1 MKKQIMSIAAAIMM
15 TAAIPLSSMSGVL
28 AVDSVIAAENASETA
43 VLKTGDV
50 ITFSKSDWDI
60 IQKTQNNISESDKLY
75 VYATRLDENGEKSLV
90 AYLDANSAID
100 SVNVT
105 YNAQYGYTVKQV
117 KGAIGNNYGS
127 STWSYMENDGSWKA
141 FYYEGT
147 KAHLQT
153 PPLNVRF
160 TEDTIG
166 DICNLISADTPIQIY
181 KKNADG
187 ENELF
192 KTMYKGNDNTL
203 DTVLFVSGNEYEAY
217 SWSVDIECKEVYERA
232 EKRITGT
239 IGGKLLADKPYI
251 TAKDINVET
260 VYLSES
266 SNSEDITPS
275 KNFIFD
281 LEFPVTDEN
290 GNTVYDENGSPIMKT
305 LDEIEHGD
313 AWIIKNTETV
323 QEISA
328 GDLKYSIPV
337 IEDYNNEAVYFIKIG
352 VDSENKEFLYYRYN
366 PRSGWW
372 DFRVNTADTPMYK
385 APITIAEFPN
395 ELAGGVMYNK
405 KSTGS
410 GYEGNECDEWT
421 KEEFGSS
428 SKTST
433 ILTNNNNYTH
443 TAFFDYGNHGGIYYQ
458 YVGIDPIPIYSFGD
472 RTNFGNGSEDDNTFV
487 DREGKHDVM
496 TNAKAGDKLVID
508 GTEADGTSVHYEI
521 IQEFDNDYI
530 PVGDGDYTVTNETR
544 GIKGEIVDGKPAPPY
559 GDNEEGNVL
568 NLLEPVYENS
578 YAIYDMNGEIV
589 DEGNFKNEGTKQ
601 LNNLIKD
608 TGMPSKQVKWL
619 QSEPYYMFDSA
630 SGISNSANDE
640 DYIKESGYF
649 IFDKSD
655 TAEEGDIIRISVT
668 GVKGDV
674 NQDGVFTV
682 ADLVMEQNYLLTA
695 LLEDEQDFG
704 IANFIASDVCTD
716 GSSDVFDVIVLRQML
731 IEKNSEGNAENT

>member
-1 MKKQIMSIAAAIMM
+1 MKKQIMSIAAAVMM
-15 TAAIPLSSMSGVL
+15 TAAIPLSSMSEVL
-28 AVDSVIAAENASETA
+28 AVNSVMAVENTNETTA
-43 VLKTGDV
+43 LKTGD
-50 ITFSKSDWDI
+50 ILTFSKSDWNI
-60 IQKTQNNISESDKLY
+60 TQKSQSDNTESDKLY

-90 AYLDANSAID
+90 AYLDADSAID
-100 SVNVT
+100 AVNVT
-105 YNAQYGYTVKQV
+105 YNAQYGYTVEQV
-117 KGAIGNNYGS
+117 KGSIGNNYGS
-127 STWSYMENDGSWKA
+127 NTWSYMENDGTWKA
-141 FYYEGT
+141 FYYTGS

-153 PPLNVRF
+153 PPLNIRF

-166 DICNLISADTPIQIY
+166 EIYNLLSDDIPIQIY
-181 KKNADG
+181 KKNVDG

-192 KTMYKGNDNTL
+192 RTMFKGNDNTL
-203 DTVLFVSGNEYEAY
+203 DTIMFINGNEYEAY
-217 SWSVDIECKEVYERA
+217 SWSVEIDYTEVYERA
-232 EKRITGT
+232 EKHITGT
-239 IGGKLLADKPYI
+239 IGGKWLADKPYI
-251 TAKDINVET
+251 TTKDISVKT
-260 VYLSES
+260 MYLSES
-266 SNSEDITPS
+266 NDSADIIPS
-275 KNFIFD
+275 KNFIFN
-281 LEFPVTDEN
+281 LEFPESDEN
-290 GNTVYDENGSPIMKT
+290 GNTVYDENGNPIMKT
-305 LDEIEHGD
+305 LAEIEHGD

-337 IEDYNNEAVYFIKIG
+337 IEDYDSDAVYFIKIG
-352 VDSENKEFLYYRYN
+352 IDSANKDFLFYRYN

-395 ELAGGVMYNK
+395 ELAGGVMYNQ

-433 ILTNNNNYTH
+433 ILTNNNNYTY
-443 TAFFDYGNHGGIYYQ
+443 TAFFDYGKHGGIYYQ
-458 YVGIDPIPIYSFGD
+458 YVGIDPIPVYSFGD
-472 RTNFGNGSEDDNTFV
+472 RTNFENDSNDDNTFV
-487 DREGKHDVM
+487 DRDNTHDVM

-508 GTEADGTSVHYEI
+508 GTEADGTPVHYEI
-521 IQEFDNDYI
+521 IQKFDNDYI

-559 GDNEEGNVL
+559 GDNEEENVL

-589 DEGNFKNEGTKQ
+589 DEGNFKNEGTNQ
-601 LNNLIKD
+601 LSNLIKD

-619 QSEPYYMFDSA
+619 QSEPYYMYESA
-630 SGISNSANDE
+630 SGISNSANAE

-649 IFDKSD
+649 IFDKSE
-655 TAEEGDIIRISVT
+655 TAEEGDIIRISTT
-668 GVKGDV
+668 GVRGDV
-674 NQDGVFTV
+674 NQDGVFGV
-682 ADLVMEQNYLLTA
+682 ADLVMEQNYLLA
-695 LLEDEQDFG
+695 APLEDEQDFG

-716 GSSDVFDVIVLRQML
+716 GSSDVFDVIALRQML